1 MRTVA
6 LLGSTGSIG
15 TQAVEVARGLDDV
28 SVRAL
33 AAASNGE
40 LMAEQARLLG
50 VKVAALSDPDAA
62 RKHAHLFEEIGV
74 KLLVGPEGV
83 LEIAASAECDLVL
96 NAIVGSAGLDATLAV
111 LQRGADLA
119 LANKESLVAGGRLV
133 TDTARSTGAAI
144 VPVDSEHSAIYQCL
158 LGEDKR
164 DLRRIILTASGG
176 PFRERPPGSLDEVT
190 VEETIAHPTWNM
202 GPKVTVDSA
211 TLVNK
216 GLEVIEAHHLFDVDM
231 DRIDVVIHPQS
242 VVHSMVEMVDGSVL
256 AHMGVPDMRIPV
268 QYAMTRPRRAPSP
281 AESLSLASYGELTFF
296 EVDGDRW
303 PALGLAY
310 EAARRGGT
318 CPAAMNAANEDAVA
332 AFLERRIGF
341 TRISEVV
348 GETVERHER
357 LQGASLDEIREAE
370 ARARSLARE
379 LIEKTEKR
387 TW

>member
-1 MRTVA
+1 LRTVA

-28 SVRAL
+28 SVIAL
-33 AAASNGE
+33 AAASNGQ

-62 RKHAHLFEEIGV
+62 RKHAPLFEEIGV
-74 KLLVGPEGV
+74 KLLVGLEGV

-190 VEETIAHPTWNM
+190 VEETLAHPTWNM

-318 CPAAMNAANEDAVA
+318 CPAAMNAANEEAVA
-332 AFLERRIGF
+332 AFLAGQIGF
-341 TRISEVV
+341 TDVMKVV
-348 GETVERHER
+348 NLVLDKYEP
-357 LQGASLDEIREAE
+357 LQGKTLDEIRETESASRRQARLVIE
-370 ARARSLARE
+370 AM
-379 LIEKTEKR
+379 EKKS
-387 TW
+387 

>member
-28 SVRAL
+28 SVIAL
-33 AAASNGE
+33 AAASNGQ

-62 RKHAHLFEEIGV
+62 RKHAPLFEEIGV
-74 KLLVGPEGV
+74 KLLVGLEGV

-190 VEETIAHPTWNM
+190 VEETLAHPTWDM

-318 CPAAMNAANEDAVA
+318 CPAAMNAANEEAVA
-332 AFLERRIGF
+332 AFLAGQIGF
-341 TRISEVV
+341 TDVMKVV
-348 GETVERHER
+348 NLVLDKYEP
-357 LQGASLDEIREAE
+357 LQGKTLDEIRETESASRRQARLVIE
-370 ARARSLARE
+370 AM
-379 LIEKTEKR
+379 EKKS
-387 TW
+387 

>member
-1 MRTVA
+1 LRTVA

-15 TQAVEVARGLDDV
+15 TQAVEVARGLEDV

-50 VKVAALSDPDAA
+50 VKVVALSDRDAA
-62 RKHAHLFEEIGV
+62 RKHAPLFEDIGV
-74 KLLVGPEGV
+74 KLLAGPEGV
-83 LEIAASAECDLVL
+83 LEIAALAECDLVL
-96 NAIVGSAGLDATLAV
+96 NAIVGSAGLDTTLAV

-133 TDTARSTGAAI
+133 TDMARSTGAAI

-190 VEETIAHPTWNM
+190 VAETLAHPTWNM

-211 TLVNK
+211 TLMNK

-281 AESLSLASYGELTFF
+281 VESLSLASYGELTFF
-296 EVDGDRW
+296 EVDGDKW

-318 CPAAMNAANEDAVA
+318 CPAAMNAANEEAVA
-332 AFLERRIGF
+332 AFLAGQIGF
-341 TRISEVV
+341 TDVMKVV
-348 GETVERHER
+348 NLVLDKYEPLRGKT
-357 LQGASLDEIREAE
+357 LDEIRDTESASRRQARLVIEAM
-370 ARARSLARE
+370 
-379 LIEKTEKR
+379 EKKS
-387 TW
+387 